1 MGEDAYK
8 EINKQ
13 IERLSR
19 MHPDGSEASM
29 TQGYLD
35 WALDVPF
42 EKLSHADLS
51 VNMVATQ
58 LDRDH

>member
-1 MGEDAYK
+1 EAKKPYMGEDAYK

-13 IERLSR
+13 ILKLSR

-29 TQGYLD
+29 TGSYLG

-42 EKLSHADLS
+42 GNFSKKKGGGKL
-51 VNMVATQ
+51 
-58 LDRDH
+58 